1 MKKIIYY
8 LIISAFI
15 MFVLPWIDVSYVP
28 NDAGMITTIALLF
41 LVNPLLSMTVGVFAG
56 KSIKTLWW
64 FPLVPAIFFLAGAWM
79 FFEMFEKDFLL
90 YAGCYLM
97 IGIVSMLISAFAKNR
112 KR

>member
-1 MKKIIYY
+1 
-8 LIISAFI
+8 
-15 MFVLPWIDVSYVP
+15 MFVLPWIDVAYVP
-28 NDAGMITTIALLF
+28 NDAGMIITIALLF

-97 IGIVSMLISAFAKNR
+97 IGIVSMLISAIAKNR